1 MKPRIIWYTVDKI
14 IKKVIDFSISDSLL
28 RQFLTVIR
36 IYNLYFESDHR
47 CLVTKL
53 INIPKYNNQALKN
66 DNVNESFCDKL
77 ESKLT
82 LLNFH
87 SNNIGDLD
95 NVIISSSSE

>member
-47 CLVTKL
+47 YLVTKL

>member
-47 CLVTKL
+47 YLVTKL

-77 ESKLT
+77 ESKLA